1 MHLGQYYAKSI
12 KLLYFIIEV
21 ANSILPLFPFSLS
34 FNSFQLKLSQII
46 LIFQINLL
54 ITFIF
59 NSLLV
64 CVDLH
69 LSSYFLF
76 IHFRKILHRI
86 FFAFIYSCFFSFIIC
101 EARIHSMNIHMM
113 IAIFIRLIVHLQ
125 EGRCLRTISDA
136 HGHFITSLALSKA
149 HPILLSGSVDKS
161 IGIWSC
167 S

>member
-1 MHLGQYYAKSI
+1 MLLMHLGQYYAKSI
-12 KLLYFIIEV
+12 KLLYFSIEV

-69 LSSYFLF
+69 FLF
-76 IHFRKILHRI
+76 IFLV
-86 FFAFIYSCFFSFIIC
+86 YSFQK
-101 EARIHSMNIHMM
+101 NI
-113 IAIFIRLIVHLQ
+113 A
-125 EGRCLRTISDA
+125 
-136 HGHFITSLALSKA
+136 
-149 HPILLSGSVDKS
+149 
-161 IGIWSC
+161 
-167 S
+167 